1 MVMVLWDWP
10 AQGDYRPAIGP
21 PQVIKPVCVR
31 LFMLKIIEL
40 CYISL

>member
-1 MVMVLWDWP
+1 MLMVLWDRP

-21 PQVIKPVCVR
+21 PQVFKPVGVC

-40 CYISL
+40 C